1 MEKWKEK
8 SLQELRHLAR
18 QFRAA
23 ADTATF
29 PGYAGRMNRAADE
42 LEQQARTL
50 ELATAQPLSG
60 FTPSTQVKRVTGRQ
74 KLA

>member
-18 QFRAA
+18 QFRAS

-50 ELATAQPLSG
+50 ELAAA
-60 FTPSTQVKRVTGRQ
+60 R
-74 KLA
+74 